1 VYGYLANALYL
12 FSEVVMQYQ
21 LDIFLTSL
29 NQFWLQLV
37 NFVPKLLAVVVIL
50 FLGWMVAKLV
60 RTAIKRVLDLIQFD
74 KFAQKSGLEAFMN
87 SGNVN
92 VTLSGIISQVMY
104 WLVIIMFVITGANT
118 LGLSEVANLLHD
130 FASYLPRIILAI
142 LVMIFGTLLAR
153 FINRLVFA
161 WLHSIKFERAL
172 VVSTSVEYGIQI
184 LALFVALEQLGIG
197 VQLIH
202 SLFVIVFGA
211 IFFALALAFGLG
223 GRDWAAKVI
232 EELSNKQKGKDKIK

>member
-1 VYGYLANALYL
+1 
-12 FSEVVMQYQ
+12 MQYQ
-21 LDIFLTSL
+21 LDVFLTSL
-29 NQFWLQLV
+29 NQFWVQLV

-50 FLGWMVAKLV
+50 FFGWIIAKIV
-60 RTAIKRVLDLIQFD
+60 RTAVKRLLELIQFD

-87 SGNVN
+87 SGSVN

-118 LGLSEVANLLHD
+118 LGLNEVANLLHD
-130 FASYLPRIILAI
+130 LAAYLPRIILAI

-161 WLHSIKFERAL
+161 WLHSIKFESAL

-211 IFFALALAFGLG
+211 IFLALALAFGLG
-223 GRDWAAKVI
+223 GREWAARVI
-232 EELSNKQKGKDKIK
+232 EKLSNKNK